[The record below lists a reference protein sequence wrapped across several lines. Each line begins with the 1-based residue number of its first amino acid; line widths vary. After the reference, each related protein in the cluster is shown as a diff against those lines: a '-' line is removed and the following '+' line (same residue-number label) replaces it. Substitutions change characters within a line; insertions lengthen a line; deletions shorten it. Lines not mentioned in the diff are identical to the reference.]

1 METNGIELDGAG
13 LVFPVILGNK
23 GDWSYLATC
32 TLEQV
37 MYVFN
42 MLMLFHR
49 ITLCVLFLFHSF
61 PNPVQLCTL
70 SLHFEVS
77 SANLERSYRRAPK
90 HAKNAAG
97 DVGVEGAGICH
108 LCTVGMG
115 TDWENLC
122 L

>member
-1 METNGIELDGAG
+1 
-13 LVFPVILGNK
+13 
-23 GDWSYLATC
+23 
-32 TLEQV
+32 
-37 MYVFN
+37 
-42 MLMLFHR
+42 MLHR
-49 ITLCVLFLFHSF
+49 IEFCVRNFSAPFNIPSSLYMS
-61 PNPVQLCTL
+61 
-70 SLHFEVS
+70 SLHTEVS

-90 HAKNAAG
+90 HARDAAG